1 MPAKM
6 GCQCEYN
13 MEKYRMKK
21 FTVIAFGLTLMLAL
35 GLGSLQAQDETI
47 VEIASGN
54 EDFSTLVTAVQAAGL
69 VDVLSDPDAE
79 WTVFA
84 PTNEAFAALPAG
96 VLDTLLA
103 DKELLT
109 RVLTYHVVEGTITSD
124 MLSDMMAP
132 SMEMTAPGAPL
143 MGSELD
149 VTVSDSGTVMIND
162 ATVVMPDIIASNGV
176 IHVID
181 RVLVPEEIGM
191 MLQGDMPMDT
201 MNWWL
206 FATSNP
212 DALENDSVIGLD
224 TDLGEI
230 ASTFDG
236 LEGIT
241 SVQSVAFAD
250 NGDAYVTVDVAEGQ
264 GGIVVVD
271 GLANAEP
278 MAIGMGSR
286 MIGGQNAAGIVAPKG
301 LTIIEDLDLVL
312 IANNGATNIKGFSL
326 SADGDVEPTVFIDN
340 FGGVTGSIWDV
351 HYAPEIDTLF
361 AANTAGTLLLY
372 GNFSVDMGANGPT
385 SQIVPSDA
393 DGNQISVNLHGVDYD
408 AASDTVILTDVGAAD
423 SNSDGMIFTISGV
436 SMATGN
442 LPVDLAIAGPESM
455 LGNPVDVVWDGSG
468 AFVAEKANDMLFY
481 YPDLLEW
488 TGMMDEMAPVSLPA
502 TKVESVTLYASGM

>member
-1 MPAKM
+1 
-6 GCQCEYN
+6 
-13 MEKYRMKK
+13 MKK
-21 FTVIAFGLTLMLAL
+21 FTVIALGLTLLLAL
-35 GLGSLQAQDETI
+35 GLGSIQAQDESI
-47 VEIASGN
+47 VEIAAGN
-54 EDFSTLVTAVQAAGL
+54 ADFSSLVTAVQAAGL
-69 VDVLSDPDAE
+69 VDVLADPDAE

-84 PTNEAFAALPAG
+84 PSNEAFAALPAG

-103 DKELLT
+103 DRELLT
-109 RVLTYHVVEGTITSD
+109 RVLTYHVVEGTVTSD

-143 MGSELD
+143 MGSELE
-149 VTVSDSGTVMIND
+149 VTVGDDSTVMIND

-181 RVLVPEEIGM
+181 TVLVPEEIGM
-191 MLQGDMPMDT
+191 MLQGDMM
-201 MNWWL
+201 MENWWL

-212 DALENDSVIGLD
+212 DALENDSVIALG

-236 LEGIT
+236 LEGIA
-241 SVQSVAFAD
+241 SVQSVAFTD
-250 NGDAYVTVDVAEGQ
+250 SGDAYLTVDVVDGQ
-264 GGIVVVD
+264 GGIVVVE
-271 GLANAEP
+271 GLASAEP
-278 MAIGMGSR
+278 MAFGMGTR
-286 MIGGQNAAGIVAPKG
+286 MIGGQTAAGIVAPKG
-301 LTIIEDLDLVL
+301 LTIIEDMDLVL

-326 SADGDVEPTVFIDN
+326 SAEGDVEPTVFIDN

-372 GNFSVDMGANGPT
+372 GSFSQDMGANGPT

-423 SNSDGMIFTISGV
+423 SNSDGMIFTISGA
-436 SMATGN
+436 SMASGN
-442 LPVDLAIAGPESM
+442 VPVDLAIAGPESM

-481 YPDLLEW
+481 YADLLTW
-488 TGMMDEMAPVSLPA
+488 TGMVDATATVSLPA
-502 TKVESVTLYASGM
+502 TKVESVTLFASGI